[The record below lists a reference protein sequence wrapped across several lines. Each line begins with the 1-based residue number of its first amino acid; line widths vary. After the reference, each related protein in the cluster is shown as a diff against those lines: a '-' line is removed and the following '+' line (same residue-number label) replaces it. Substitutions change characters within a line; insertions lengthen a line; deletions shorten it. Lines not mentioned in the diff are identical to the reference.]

1 MDYISTIKDSVY
13 TAVNIE
19 IFKNYEEASY
29 SHIFN
34 SKLVK
39 IPLKTFNS
47 VDNFNPNRLQI
58 SAVKAY
64 PLNDRPRGNKDISS
78 VKYYQKQIQ
87 QKKEIAPIWMI
98 HKNDKYI
105 LLDGAHRIVASYIEN
120 TPVNAYIITTGR
132 TPSVATG
139 PSPSV
144 VASRSP
150 SVATGPSPSVA
161 TSRKSL

>member
-13 TAVNIE
+13 TSVSIK
-19 IFKNYEEASY
+19 IFKNHKDALY

-39 IPLKTFNS
+39 IPLKIFNS
-47 VDNFNPNRLQI
+47 VDNFNSDRLQK

-87 QKKEIAPIWMI
+87 QKKEIIPIWMI
-98 HKNDKYI
+98 QKNNKYI

-120 TPVNAYIITTGR
+120 IPVDAYIITI
-132 TPSVATG
+132 
-139 PSPSV
+139 
-144 VASRSP
+144 
-150 SVATGPSPSVA
+150 
-161 TSRKSL
+161 